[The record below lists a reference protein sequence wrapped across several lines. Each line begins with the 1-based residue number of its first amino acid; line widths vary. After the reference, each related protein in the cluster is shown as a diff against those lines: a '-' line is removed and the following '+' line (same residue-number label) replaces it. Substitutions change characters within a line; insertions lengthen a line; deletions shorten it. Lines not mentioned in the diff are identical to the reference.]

1 MNEDGYYEAAY
12 QLGYATTALVMV
24 GLVVWGIVALSRR
37 NRSASPGQR
46 LARNPQAHLALLARC
61 VTLHTAPEH
70 ALALV
75 SAVLAA
81 GGRFAP
87 VPAPTPTWLLDG
99 GRPVV
104 ALVPTPAGSVLAVR
118 EIVVPLPSPEGAM
131 VWEWV
136 LAQVEQAAVRGGVQT
151 SRAEQRF
158 VQTQVIDAYTSI
170 WSAT

>member
-1 MNEDGYYEAAY
+1 MNDDGYYEAAY
-12 QLGYATTALVMV
+12 QLGYATTTLVMV

-46 LARNPQAHLALLARC
+46 RARNPQADLALLARC

-104 ALVPTPAGSVLAVR
+104 ALVPTPAGSVLVVR

-136 LAQVEQAAVRGGVQT
+136 LAQAEQAAVRGGVQT
-151 SRAEQRF
+151 SRSEQRF
-158 VQTQVIDAYTSI
+158 VQTQVIDAHTSI

>member
-46 LARNPQAHLALLARC
+46 LARNPQADLALLARC

-131 VWEWV
+131 GVGV
-136 LAQVEQAAVRGGVQT
+136 GPRAGRAGG
-151 SRAEQRF
+151 F